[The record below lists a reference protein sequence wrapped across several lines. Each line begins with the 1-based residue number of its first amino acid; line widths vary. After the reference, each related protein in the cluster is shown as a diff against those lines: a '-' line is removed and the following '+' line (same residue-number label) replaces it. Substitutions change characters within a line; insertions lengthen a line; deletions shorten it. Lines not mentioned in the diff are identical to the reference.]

1 MERELLKPVS
11 TRLDPETIDR
21 IDAFCMERRYWK
33 RNTVINN
40 ILWAVMH
47 DFSEQEIY
55 DMVRR
60 NHFRSEPVEHKYEI
74 VRAKQ
79 EM

>member
-1 MERELLKPVS
+1 MEKVILKPVS

-21 IDAFCMERRYWK
+21 IDAFCDKRRYWK
-33 RNTVINN
+33 RNTIINS

-47 DFSEQEIY
+47 DFDEREIY

-60 NHFRSEPVEHKYEI
+60 NHFRNEHIEHKYEI

-79 EM
+79 GL